1 MRFQVPQFINI
12 EDKIFGPFTAKQF
25 VYLAG
30 GAGLC
35 YMIYKF
41 LPFFIAVILII
52 LVTAF
57 VASLAFIKINNKPF
71 IFTLEAAVKYFF
83 GSKLYLWRKNT
94 DNKQPTTNNKQEDAR
109 SLEASDIAPRLSES
123 KLKELTWSLDVKKE
137 IKR

>member
-25 VYLAG
+25 VYLIG

-35 YMIYKF
+35 YLIFKF
-41 LPFFIAVILII
+41 LPTFIAIIVI
-52 LVTAF
+52 VP
-57 VASLAFIKINNKPF
+57 VAAISISLAVIKVNNKPF
-71 IFTLEAAVKYFF
+71 IFIVEAAIKYFI
-83 GSKLYLWRKNT
+83 GSKLYLWKKET
-94 DNKQPTTNNKQEDAR
+94 QKSEAVKKEIT
-109 SLEASDIAPRLSES
+109 SGLETSDFAPRLSES